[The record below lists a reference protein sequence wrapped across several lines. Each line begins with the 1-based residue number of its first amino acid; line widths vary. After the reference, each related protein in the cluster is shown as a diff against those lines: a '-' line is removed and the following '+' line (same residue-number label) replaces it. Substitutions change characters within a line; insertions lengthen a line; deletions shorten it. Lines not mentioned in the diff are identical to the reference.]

1 MRRRI
6 ASRAD
11 LLGTRAAVTSTE
23 HLWLH
28 HALGTVARAL
38 GTVAWALTA
47 RLDEG

>member
-6 ASRAD
+6 APRAD

-23 HLWLH
+23 HLWPH

-38 GTVAWALTA
+38 TA
-47 RLDEG
+47 RLDAAARAYEG